1 MSTIPTLIV
10 APAIVA
16 AGVAYKYAGGSDRY
30 GGTRLQD
37 RQEYYVKGG
46 ASGRRGSTGS
56 LEHQSGIDGRTGRGL
71 HANEFIPTTMV
82 GPGLQQYPGSA
93 ANSLAAQTG
102 ETKYRP
108 AKFDGSSSFDSY
120 HPQGISTKQVPEH
133 IIGPFPRSDE
143 ERKHSSWLSRV
154 AYKLT
159 GDLGPIEHQN
169 DDILRRRDE
178 IRERAE
184 EKVPM
189 AQGGSGPPRIGVH
202 KTSMYASDAPV
213 HKASRAADDVTR
225 EGVKNADANQA
236 AIDVTREGTRDESQS
251 RFGNNYS
258 ADDRAG
264 RVNQRADQSSGWF
277 WNKKQEADDA
287 TLGAVDKAKRR
298 ASDAE
303 YSAKE
308 ADAGDATA
316 NAAESVRQ
324 GASGAAQSA
333 TQGVSDAASSVRQGV
348 SEAAGSVKHGVLGA
362 ADSVHQAGVDA
373 GNWVSDK
380 TDQAGETV
388 SDAAESAK
396 QHVGDTRDWFWN
408 KKQEAGEAVSDT
420 ADAIKNRAEDAK
432 DSAKE
437 AADKTSGWFWNK
449 KHEAAETISDV
460 ASDTRDW
467 LSDKKDRVE
476 DSASE
481 AGSWIAG
488 KTDDLGR
495 SIDNSAATAARTG
508 DRSRAWLWETKSAAD
523 ETISNAAGSVERS
536 ADNASARA
544 QQHADAARDMA
555 ADRMPRASGGTGDQS
570 WHTRRDSGLDMP
582 ESKHANSVLH
592 SLDAKFDD
600 AREALRSTGHDL
612 RAMAERAVPKSSGEG
627 LISAS
632 GSEMHAVGGIDGT
645 SASVVA
651 NRAAGNRTNLVFVE
665 SNSGIPVLDST
676 S

>member
-308 ADAGDATA
+308 A
-316 NAAESVRQ
+316 V
-324 GASGAAQSA
+324 
-333 TQGVSDAASSVRQGV
+333 
-348 SEAAGSVKHGVLGA
+348 
-362 ADSVHQAGVDA
+362 
-373 GNWVSDK
+373 
-380 TDQAGETV
+380 
-388 SDAAESAK
+388 
-396 QHVGDTRDWFWN
+396 
-408 KKQEAGEAVSDT
+408 
-420 ADAIKNRAEDAK
+420 
-432 DSAKE
+432 
-437 AADKTSGWFWNK
+437 DKTS
-449 KHEAAETISDV
+449 
-460 ASDTRDW
+460 
-467 LSDKKDRVE
+467 
-476 DSASE
+476 
-481 AGSWIAG
+481 
-488 KTDDLGR
+488 
-495 SIDNSAATAARTG
+495 
-508 DRSRAWLWETKSAAD
+508 
-523 ETISNAAGSVERS
+523 
-536 ADNASARA
+536 
-544 QQHADAARDMA
+544 
-555 ADRMPRASGGTGDQS
+555 
-570 WHTRRDSGLDMP
+570 
-582 ESKHANSVLH
+582 
-592 SLDAKFDD
+592 
-600 AREALRSTGHDL
+600 
-612 RAMAERAVPKSSGEG
+612 
-627 LISAS
+627 
-632 GSEMHAVGGIDGT
+632 
-645 SASVVA
+645 
-651 NRAAGNRTNLVFVE
+651 
-665 SNSGIPVLDST
+665 
-676 S
+676 